1 MELCTKHLL
10 RPLTEVAFLSL
21 IAAFALTLWQ
31 RAISTT
37 IVTPQPVAESD
48 DWDPTAGG
56 LDFTARER
64 VGVASFYASQ
74 FFWKRMADG
83 ARMNPHGNNAASRT
97 LPLGTVAKV
106 TDVATGKSAL
116 VKIEDRGP
124 YVKGRIVD
132 LSPSIAR
139 DIGITSR
146 IGIAKVVVTPITV
159 PLPSGSVKISPA
171 ARENDLR
178 LATAMASTNSI
189 R

>member
-1 MELCTKHLL
+1 MQLYTKHLL
-10 RPLTEVAFLSL
+10 RRFTAVTLLLV

-31 RAISTT
+31 RAVSITV
-37 IVTPQPVAESD
+37 VTPLHVAEPD
-48 DWDPTAGG
+48 DWNPIAGG
-56 LDFTARER
+56 LDFTARAR
-64 VGVASFYASQ
+64 VGLASFYASQ

-124 YVKGRIVD
+124 YVRGRIVD
-132 LSPSIAR
+132 LSPSTAR

-146 IGIAKVVVTPITV
+146 IGIAKVVVTPIAV
-159 PLPSGSVKISPA
+159 PLPGGSVKVSPA
-171 ARENDLR
+171 ARENDRR

-189 R
+189 P